1 VEDLRKKHAI
11 ETPSNASPSE
21 RRRIGMV
28 VHDERGMASVEWHDA
43 PADLER
49 PVLHVLGEPGLA
61 LKDEDASYDP
71 YARHGATFP
80 GTTRGNTTRTDLR
93 KLSEWIKMKRALEDR
108 RLRGDLDDE
117 T

>member
-1 VEDLRKKHAI
+1 
-11 ETPSNASPSE
+11 
-21 RRRIGMV
+21 
-28 VHDERGMASVEWHDA
+28 
-43 PADLER
+43 
-49 PVLHVLGEPGLA
+49 VLHVLAEPGLA